1 VLIRHDIQNEAPPYP
16 RGGFLVPKRL
26 LPEILAFFFGF
37 NRVVAVYE
45 AADPVLNG
53 DNLNLLFESATN
65 IWVEVVGPGFDAS
78 DLQRGDLSPHEVFS
92 ITISPDGKIAELR
105 RVSAIDDATYEESRQ
120 LRVRKLQKK
129 FQESPTPELARRIYA
144 DLKFSSTLEEYL
156 KNLSSPLFKAK
167 TYVPI
172 SHALV
177 TNTVDAI
184 LNSNIIELF
193 LRETGAG
200 FPLNFSTHLS
210 TMAADRSIGILFR
223 QSSNFRA

>member
-1 VLIRHDIQNEAPPYP
+1 MLIRHDIQNEAPPYP

-53 DNLNLLFESATN
+53 YNLNLLFESATN
-65 IWVEVVGPGFDAS
+65 IW
-78 DLQRGDLSPHEVFS
+78 DLSPHEVFS

-172 SHALV
+172 SQALV